1 MNFYVNSQ
9 GFLME
14 KQYKMVKRIVANIK
28 TDDLSK
34 AEQFYQDILEL
45 DILMNHG
52 WIKTLGNDEEAKVQ
66 VSFAE
71 QGGND
76 TEVPDLSIEVD
87 NVDEMYNKMKNA
99 GFEIIYGLTDEEWG
113 VRRFFVKDP
122 FQKLINI
129 LSHQ

>member
-1 MNFYVNSQ
+1 
-9 GFLME
+9 
-14 KQYKMVKRIVANIK
+14 MVKRIVANIK

-34 AEQFYQDILEL
+34 ADLFYHDILEM
-45 DILMNHG
+45 DVLMDHG
-52 WIKTLGNDEEAKVQ
+52 WIKTLGNEEEAKVQ
-66 VSFAE
+66 ISFAT

-87 NVDEMYNKMKNA
+87 NVDEVYDKMKNA
-99 GFEIIYGLTDEEWG
+99 GFEITYKLTDENWG

-129 LSHQ
+129 LSHL

>member
-1 MNFYVNSQ
+1 
-9 GFLME
+9 
-14 KQYKMVKRIVANIK
+14 MVKRIVANIK

-34 AEQFYQDILEL
+34 ANQFYQDILEL
-45 DILMNHG
+45 NVLMDHG
-52 WIKTLGNDEEAKVQ
+52 WIKTLGNDEEAKIQ
-66 VSFAE
+66 ISFAE
-71 QGGND
+71 QRGNN

-87 NVDEMYNKMKNA
+87 NVDEIYDKMKNA
-99 GFEIIYGLTDEEWG
+99 GFEITYELTNEEWG

>member
-1 MNFYVNSQ
+1 
-9 GFLME
+9 
-14 KQYKMVKRIVANIK
+14 MVKRIVANIK

-34 AEQFYQDILEL
+34 ADHFYHDILGLET
-45 DILMNHG
+45 LMDHG
-52 WIKTLGNDEEAKVQ
+52 WIKTFGSDEEAKVQ
-66 VSFAE
+66 ISFAI

-87 NVDEMYNKMKNA
+87 NVDETYDKMKNSE
-99 GFEIIYGLTDEEWG
+99 FEIVYEITDEDWG

-122 FQKLINI
+122 FGKLINI